1 MYTPTIRPKI
11 SSVSNGYS
19 ELPIAQ
25 RIESDAYIEKILA
38 DSDSYRRENI
48 GII

>member
-1 MYTPTIRPKI
+1 M

-25 RIESDAYIEKILA
+25 RIESDAYIEKILS
-38 DSDSYRRENI
+38 DSESYRRDNNI
-48 GII
+48 GISFVIIIKM